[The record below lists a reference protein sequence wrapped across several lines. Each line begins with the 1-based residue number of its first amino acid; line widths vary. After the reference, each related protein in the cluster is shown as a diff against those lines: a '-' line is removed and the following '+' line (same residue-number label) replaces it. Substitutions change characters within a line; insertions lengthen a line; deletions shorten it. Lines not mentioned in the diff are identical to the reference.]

1 MKAVKLSVVSAAVL
15 LSTSAMA
22 NVVTDTGAAVVDGT
36 RTIFSTLVKPA
47 AVSAEVGTLGYGA
60 NIAWAVNDTVELQAG
75 WAGGD
80 IAEAVNDNFDANGVN
95 YQVETDFSNPYLGV
109 QMRPAANWFT
119 VGAGIIVPDN
129 DITVRSNPEGSGDEA
144 FYRIGGENVP
154 VNRLGTLEG
163 TVEHRNKLAPYLTV
177 GFRPNLHNNWGVFG
191 EVGAAYLGKT
201 NATINAVNGT
211 NDPEDSTEV
220 PTWNDARRQ
229 AYAEQA
235 ERDIEDKDYARWFP
249 IAKVGVTYR
258 F

>member
-80 IAEAVNDNFDANGVN
+80 IAKSINDNFDANGVN
-95 YQVETDFSNPYLGV
+95 YEVDTDFSNPYLGV

-129 DITVRSNPEGSGDEA
+129 DITVRANDYDQGV
-144 FYRIGGENVP
+144 YRVGGKEYKQADVG
-154 VNRLGTLEG
+154 VLEG
-163 TVEHRNKLAPYLTV
+163 TLEHRNKLAPYMTV

-191 EVGAAYLGKT
+191 ELGAAYLGKT
-201 NATINAVNGT
+201 DATITAV
-211 NDPEDSTEV
+211 DSRTVTSTDGLE
-220 PTWNDARRQ
+220 TKTSQEIAAQ
-229 AYAEQA
+229 AAN
-235 ERDIEDKDYARWFP
+235 DIEGKDYARWFP

>member
-22 NVVTDTGAAVVDGT
+22 NVVTNTGAAVVDGT

-60 NIAWAVNDTVELQAG
+60 NIAWAANDTVEIQAG

-80 IAEAVNDNFDANGVN
+80 IAEAINDNFDANGVN

-129 DITVRSNPEGSGDEA
+129 DITVRANDYDQGV
-144 FYRIGGENVP
+144 YR
-154 VNRLGTLEG
+154 VNGKEYAQKDVGVLEG
-163 TVEHRNKLAPYLTV
+163 TLEHRNKLAPYLTV

-201 NATINAVNGT
+201 NATINAEETGLVRSTDGT
-211 NDPEDSTEV
+211 TTISKRELAN
-220 PTWNDARRQ
+220 
-229 AYAEQA
+229 QA
-235 ERDIEDKDYARWFP
+235 ERDIEGEDYARWFP

>member
-1 MKAVKLSVVSAAVL
+1 MKTVKLSVVSAAVL

-22 NVVTDTGAAVVDGT
+22 NVVTNTGAAVVDGT

-60 NIAWAVNDTVELQAG
+60 NIAWAANDTVEIQAG

-80 IAEAVNDNFDANGVN
+80 IAEAINDNFDANGVN

-129 DITVRSNPEGSGDEA
+129 DITVRANDYDQGV
-144 FYRIGGENVP
+144 YHVGGKDYAQKDVG
-154 VNRLGTLEG
+154 VLEG
-163 TVEHRNKLAPYLTV
+163 TLEHRNKLAPYLTV
-177 GFRPNLHNNWGVFG
+177 GFRPTLHNNWGVFG
-191 EVGAAYLGKT
+191 ELGAAYLGKT
-201 NATINAVNGT
+201 DATITAA
-211 NDPEDSTEV
+211 DSRVVTSTDGLE
-220 PTWNDARRQ
+220 TKTSQQIA
-229 AYAEQA
+229 AQA

>member
-1 MKAVKLSVVSAAVL
+1 MKTVKLSVVSAAVL

-22 NVVTDTGAAVVDGT
+22 NVVTNTGAAVVDGT

-60 NIAWAVNDTVELQAG
+60 NIAWAANDTVEIQAG

-80 IAEAVNDNFDANGVN
+80 IAEAINDNFDANGVN

-129 DITVRSNPEGSGDEA
+129 DITVRSNPEGSGEEA
-144 FYRIGGENVP
+144 FYRIGEENVY
-154 VNRLGTLEG
+154 VHELGTLEG

-177 GFRPNLHNNWGVFG
+177 GFRPTLHNNWGVFG
-191 EVGAAYLGKT
+191 ELGAAYLGKT
-201 NATINAVNGT
+201 DATITAVG
-211 NDPEDSTEV
+211 DGSLSPDE
-220 PTWNDARRQ
+220 RK

>member
-22 NVVTDTGAAVVDGT
+22 NVVTNTGAAVVDGT

-80 IAEAVNDNFDANGVN
+80 IAEAINDNFDANGVN

-119 VGAGIIVPDN
+119 VGAGIIVPNN
-129 DITVRSNPEGSGDEA
+129 DITVRSNPEGSGEEA
-144 FYRIGGENVP
+144 FYRIGGENVS
-154 VNRLGTLEG
+154 VNALGTLEG
-163 TVEHRNKLAPYLTV
+163 TLEHRNKLAPYLTV

-191 EVGAAYLGKT
+191 ELGAAYLGKT
-201 NATINAVNGT
+201 DATIKAVNIPGR
-211 NDPEDSTEV
+211 DGGYLPDV
-220 PTWNDARRQ
+220 VRQ
-229 AYAEQA
+229 QYAEQA